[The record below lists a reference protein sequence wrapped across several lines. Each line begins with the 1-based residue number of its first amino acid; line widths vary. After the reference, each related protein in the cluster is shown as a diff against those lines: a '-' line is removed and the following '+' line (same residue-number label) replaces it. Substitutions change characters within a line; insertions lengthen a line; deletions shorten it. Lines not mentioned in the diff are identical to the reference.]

1 MEQYITNIYRMVV
14 LNLINYYYT
23 FHDYLIYYY
32 NLYFV
37 NDIVYYDYIN
47 NTLVNANHPN
57 YLKSYKI
64 SNDNKFIRHFNSYR
78 LNMADF
84 KLSDQKKMFSYFSV
98 SYGNNEHELTNFMN
112 SFNLPNN
119 TLKFYSENNNNWINI
134 INYFE
139 NINIPQDTEIL
150 FNIITYDTKLF
161 TKIKNFTIEFGLNKI
176 TIIPKD

>member
-1 MEQYITNIYRMVV
+1 
-14 LNLINYYYT
+14 
-23 FHDYLIYYY
+23 
-32 NLYFV
+32 
-37 NDIVYYDYIN
+37 
-47 NTLVNANHPN
+47 
-57 YLKSYKI
+57 
-64 SNDNKFIRHFNSYR
+64 
-78 LNMADF
+78 
-84 KLSDQKKMFSYFSV
+84 MFSYFSV
-98 SYGNNEHELTNFMN
+98 SYENNEHELTNFMN